1 MNKMNA
7 YKGYIS
13 NTVEGSIGGA
23 RPMHATIVVSKGGS
37 EIVIKLAYKLKLD
50 TKER

>member
-7 YKGYIS
+7 YKAYIS

-23 RPMHATIVVSKGGS
+23 RPMHAIEQGS
-37 EIVIKLAYKLKLD
+37 G
-50 TKER
+50 